1 MITYICGKPGGGKSI
16 SAIREMVAEM
26 ENPSGRFIV
35 TNLPLVLSEWWE
47 RFGIE
52 ACEKRIRILGDE
64 EISQFYLARIGT
76 QGSFDLPIV
85 SLTGLSYEVPDLS
98 FSALDTSCERG
109 ILYVID
115 EVHIHFH
122 ARQWQRV
129 GMATQFWAT
138 QHRKVNDR
146 VLLLTQKIEQVE
158 KQVRNLGQEYW
169 LCSNLSTQKAA
180 LSWVSHSRRVKVLK
194 FLNATGTDKQPDGFE
209 FDPKPFFGLYDTSG
223 GVGVQGR
230 GHGETDGKKRGIN
243 IRIVIP
249 AAILLLAGLVG
260 FLVMVMRHA
269 GQAAL
274 LQLPTQEGLQS
285 TIAEG
290 ISDIDLGIDPGKGDS
305 AQGVPLRDL
314 VPGESVGGV
323 SANPVRLLTPFQ
335 MSVEKGIMD
344 QQAELQRY
352 RNQFKH
358 LYEEKTESP
367 ETERPENESSEIEG
381 NGLVHL

>member
-1 MITYICGKPGGGKSI
+1 MITYICGKPGSGKSI
-16 SAIREMVAEM
+16 SAIREMITEM

-76 QGSFDLPIV
+76 QGPFDLPIV
-85 SLTGLSYEVPDLS
+85 SLTGLAYEVPDLS
-98 FSALDTSCERG
+98 FPALDTSCERG

-169 LCSNLSTQKAA
+169 LCTNLSTQKAA
-180 LSWVSHSRRVKVLK
+180 LSWVSHSRRVKVVK
-194 FLNATGTDKQPDGFE
+194 YLNATGTDKQPDGFE
-209 FDPKPFFGLYDTSG
+209 FDPKPFYGLYDTSG

-230 GHGETDGKKRGIN
+230 GHGETDGRKRGVN
-243 IRIVIP
+243 IRFVI
-249 AAILLLAGLVG
+249 AGAILLLFGLVAA
-260 FLVMVMRHA
+260 LVAVMRHA

-290 ISDIDLGIDPGKGDS
+290 ISDIDLGLDPVKGDPV
-305 AQGVPLRDL
+305 QGVPLRDL
-314 VPGESVGGV
+314 VLGDPVGGV
-323 SANPVRLLTPFQ
+323 SYNPVRFLSPFQ
-335 MSVEKGIMD
+335 MAMEKRIME

-358 LYEEKTESP
+358 LYEEKTETQ
-367 ETERPENESSEIEG
+367 ETEKSENESPKAEG

>member
-26 ENPSGRFIV
+26 EKPEGRFIV

-52 ACEKRIRILGDE
+52 SCESRIRILGDE

-76 QGSFDLPIV
+76 QGPFDLPIV
-85 SLTGLSYEVPDLS
+85 SLAGLSYEVPDLS
-98 FSALDTSCERG
+98 FPGLDTSCERG

-129 GMATQFWAT
+129 GMATQYWAT

-169 LCSNLSTQKAA
+169 LCTNLSTQKAA

-249 AAILLLAGLVG
+249 AAILLLVGLVG
-260 FLVMVMRHA
+260 VLVMVMRHA

-285 TIAEG
+285 TIAESIADVDFG
-290 ISDIDLGIDPGKGDS
+290 GSGQGDS
-305 AQGVPLRDL
+305 VNGVPLRDL
-314 VPGESVGGV
+314 IPGESAGGV

-358 LYEEKTESP
+358 LYEWKTETQ
-367 ETERPENESSEIEG
+367 ETERPENESPE
-381 NGLVHL
+381 N